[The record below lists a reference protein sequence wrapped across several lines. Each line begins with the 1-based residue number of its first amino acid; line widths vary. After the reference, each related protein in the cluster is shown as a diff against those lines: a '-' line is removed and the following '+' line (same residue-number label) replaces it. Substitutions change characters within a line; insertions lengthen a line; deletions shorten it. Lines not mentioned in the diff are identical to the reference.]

1 MSPIMYAV
9 AIVIGL
15 LIGLMLISLPAAD
28 EDE

>member
-15 LIGLMLISLPAAD
+15 LIGLMFISFPASE